1 MLANQTREPRASFP
15 ASVSFDTF
23 KFLKRVFKIVQAV
36 EAPKSIIYPK
46 VESHFFFCFGGY
58 KMISNKGFKLKYIF
72 QSYDSLTLL
81 LTQLFGGRTSCH
93 TIHPT

>member
-1 MLANQTREPRASFP
+1 MSKFPSF
-15 ASVSFDTF
+15 SFIDTV

-46 VESHFFFCFGGY
+46 VESHFFCFGGY
-58 KMISNKGFKLKYIF
+58 KMISNKGFKLKFTGIF
-72 QSYDSLTLL
+72 QSYDSPTLL
-81 LTQLFGGRTSCH
+81 LTQLFGGRTSCQ